1 MIFPFL
7 SWVPLALLLVPLLLF
22 LLPFFCPAGKWF
34 MAKKILF
41 TSRKAGGDNKVHVI
55 AAKIF

>member
-1 MIFPFL
+1 
-7 SWVPLALLLVPLLLF
+7 
-22 LLPFFCPAGKWF
+22 